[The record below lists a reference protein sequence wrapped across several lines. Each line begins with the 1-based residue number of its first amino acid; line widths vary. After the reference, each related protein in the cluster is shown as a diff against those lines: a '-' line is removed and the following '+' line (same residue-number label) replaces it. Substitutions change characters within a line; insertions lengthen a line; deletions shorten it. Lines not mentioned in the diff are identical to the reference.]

1 MIPLIRAIAI
11 LLIMTPAL
19 AVAGPPKNYERLDSE
34 TSLPSDSFTNGLGV
48 EMQLGDFHGKVVL
61 LNLWATWCG
70 PCVREMPHL
79 DKLQAMLGGADFEV
93 VALSS
98 DRGGVEKVEPFFR
111 RTNVNHLE
119 IYLDPKNRI
128 ARALGARG
136 LPTTYSDNW
145 LTFRLIRRLAE
156 RHYLPASGTG
166 TGRVNGGASP
176 HPKPLSFIPK
186 PVQDEGKAE
195 K

>member
-1 MIPLIRAIAI
+1 MSQAVYAGEFRMIPLIRAIAI

-48 EMQLGDFHGKVVL
+48 EMQLGDFRGKVVL

-111 RTNVNHLE
+111 RTNVDHLE

-136 LPTTYSDNW
+136 LPTTYIIDAEGRLLGSVAGALDWTAPEIVDW
-145 LTFRLIRRLAE
+145 LKGIIARRQEQALA
-156 RHYLPASGTG
+156 G
-166 TGRVNGGASP
+166 
-176 HPKPLSFIPK
+176 
-186 PVQDEGKAE
+186 
-195 K
+195 

>member
-1 MIPLIRAIAI
+1 MSQAVYAGEFRMIPLIRAIAI

-111 RTNVNHLE
+111 RTNVDHLE

-136 LPTTYSDNW
+136 LPTTYIIDAEGRLLGSVAGALDWTAPEIVDW
-145 LTFRLIRRLAE
+145 LKGIIARRQEQALA
-156 RHYLPASGTG
+156 G
-166 TGRVNGGASP
+166 
-176 HPKPLSFIPK
+176 
-186 PVQDEGKAE
+186 
-195 K
+195 